1 MKRRRSVSLPIV
13 FASVA
18 VGLSIALLVGWT
30 FFAVNT
36 GNTTMMVLGI
46 LSFVVIMT
54 VIISSAVLLVREI
67 MEVRRQTTFID
78 AVTHELKSPL
88 ASLRLCAETLSRP
101 QLDEA
106 RRQQLRGM
114 MVHDVERLVG
124 VIDGI
129 LEVTRL
135 VAGKVA
141 SSRSQIDLRE
151 LLDECTTTV
160 ERRHGLEVGTLQ
172 VTGDPKGPVIS
183 DARALSTI
191 IENLLDN
198 AVKYAKPKEGPKVR
212 VHLGSAPKG
221 RVTIEVND
229 DGIGIPHKDL
239 RRIFQRFYRA
249 PEEAVRAR
257 HGTGLGLFVVAALV
271 KNMGGRIDA
280 LSRGSGHGATF
291 RLELPRRPRK

>member
-1 MKRRRSVSLPIV
+1 
-13 FASVA
+13 
-18 VGLSIALLVGWT
+18 
-30 FFAVNT
+30 
-36 GNTTMMVLGI
+36 MVLGI
-46 LSFVVIMT
+46 ISFVVIMT
-54 VIISSAVLLVREI
+54 VIIASAAFLVREI

-101 QLDEA
+101 QLDED
-106 RRQQLRGM
+106 RRSQLRSM
-114 MVHDVERLVG
+114 MVRDVERLVG
-124 VIDGI
+124 VVDGI
-129 LEVTRL
+129 LEATRL

-141 SSRSQIDLRE
+141 SSRSQIDLKE

-160 ERRHGLEVGTLQ
+160 ERRHGLDMGTLQ
-172 VTGDPKGPVIS
+172 VTGDPRGPIVS
-183 DARALSTI
+183 DAAALSTI

-198 AVKYAKPKEGPKVR
+198 AVKYAKPDQGPKVR
-212 VHLGSAPKG
+212 VHLGSAPKD
-221 RVTIEVND
+221 RVVLEVTD

-239 RRIFQRFYRA
+239 RRIFNRFYRA

-257 HGTGLGLFVVAALV
+257 HGTGLGLFVVASLV

-291 RLELPRRPRK
+291 RIELPRRPKN

>member
-1 MKRRRSVSLPIV
+1 MKRRRSVSLAIV

-141 SSRSQIDLRE
+141 SSRSQIDLRQ

-183 DARALSTI
+183 DARALSAV

-198 AVKYAKPKEGPKVR
+198 AVKYAKPNEGPKVR
-212 VHLGSAPKG
+212 VHLGSTPKD
-221 RVTIEVND
+221 RVTLEVND
-229 DGIGIPHKDL
+229 EDEGVRVLNQLH
-239 RRIFQRFYRA
+239 RRLGGQRVFDHR
-249 PEEAVRAR
+249 VLVQ
-257 HGTGLGLFVVAALV
+257 GVLLG
-271 KNMGGRIDA
+271 G
-280 LSRGSGHGATF
+280 
-291 RLELPRRPRK
+291 